1 MSTILWIGSNVSA
14 EDVHVL
20 EQTTGCAVVAAGNA
34 WTPVDAQALTKHAA
48 ILVSTPVPQ
57 WKLNTLFSDLRKI
70 RRPIPVVI
78 YDPQEVIEPASV
90 PALQVSHSITN
101 EVSINELGATL
112 ASLIEE
118 SSRIQNAFAAGEPW
132 KDLLIGESRVMR
144 ELHAMIRLIG
154 PRQSTV
160 LITGETGTGK
170 EMVARAIHM
179 ASKRAH
185 LRMVPVNCAALPETL
200 LEAELFGHVKGAFTG
215 AVAHR
220 VGRFEQANLST
231 IFLDEIGE
239 MPLEIQAKLL
249 RVLQERELQRIGSSE
264 SIYLN
269 IRVIAAS
276 NTDLEA
282 AIEQRRFRQDLYYR
296 LNVVPVRVPPLRD
309 RISDIPLLA
318 DHFIEK
324 VCRREDMPAKR
335 LSPDAVDALYDCD
348 WPGNVRQLEH
358 TIETAIA
365 LSGDRETL
373 YAADM
378 RISGQRRRLALVE
391 GDIEVPE
398 NGIDFEQVM
407 GSIERLLLE
416 QALRKSGGN
425 KARAANILGLKRT
438 TLVSKMKALEECAAV

>member
-1 MSTILWIGSNVSA
+1 VSNILWIGSSGSA
-14 EDVHVL
+14 DDIRIL
-20 EQTTGCAVVAAGNA
+20 EQATGRTVIAAGTA

-48 ILVSTPVPQ
+48 ILVSTPVAQ
-57 WKLNTLFSDLRKI
+57 WKLNTVFADLRKI

-78 YDPQEVIEPASV
+78 YDPQELIDSSAPV
-90 PALQVSHSITN
+90 PALQVSHCVTR
-101 EVSINELGATL
+101 EVSIEELAGIL

-118 SSRIQNAFAAGEPW
+118 SSRIQNAFASGEPW
-132 KDLLIGESRVMR
+132 KQLLIGDSRPMR

-179 ASKRAH
+179 ASKRCH
-185 LRMVPVNCAALPETL
+185 MRMVPVNCAALPETL

-215 AVAHR
+215 AIAHR

-249 RVLQERELQRIGSSE
+249 RVLQEREVQRIGSSE
-264 SIYLN
+264 TISLN

-282 AIEQRRFRQDLYYR
+282 AIGQRQFRQDLFYR
-296 LNVVPVRVPPLRD
+296 LNVVPVRVAPLRE
-309 RISDIPLLA
+309 RLTDIPLLA
-318 DHFIEK
+318 DHFVEK
-324 VCRREDMPAKR
+324 VCRREDIAPKR
-335 LSPDAVDALYDCD
+335 LAHDALDALYQSD
-348 WPGNVRQLEH
+348 WPGNVRELEH

-365 LSGDRETL
+365 LSGERETL

-378 RISGQRRRLALVE
+378 RISGQRRRLAVVE
-391 GDIEVPE
+391 SDVEVPDG
-398 NGIDFEQVM
+398 GIDFERVM
-407 GSIERLLLE
+407 GSIERRLLE
-416 QALRKSGGN
+416 QALRKCGGN
-425 KARAANILGLKRT
+425 KARAATILGLKRT
-438 TLVSKMKALEECAAV
+438 TLVSKMKALEECTV